1 MNKNDLYNALSGINK
16 DFIAESENFD
26 AVAADFRKDKIRKIG
41 ITATTLCLAVLCVGM
56 IGIFSKVTPK
66 RNNHPTEENN
76 IVISTD
82 VSQTESSVQTAK
94 NVSEQATSCMMDI
107 VTSETIN
114 SDITVTK
121 ESIHINQTES
131 IKVTSEPATDAAQS
145 AAKQTSAKTN
155 SITQSLSKQTS
166 TQTNATIQT
175 VTEQTTSPNNENGNK
190 LYYSQLVKNT
200 GTPVLDGYEGSFASM
215 DIMAFDDSRLNEAI
229 AVVESEILDMWVNHY
244 EYATAS
250 NKFEPNGRI
259 YHKPSTVAYKI
270 RVDKVYSG
278 DFSIGDIIVVED
290 YNFILDSVISIK
302 TGGTYVIP
310 IAQGEGVLRECDE
323 VVSGNNILESSY
335 YTYYQF
341 HPQIEKVS
349 GGYVVPGDWKT
360 LITDECTEIIM
371 DIDNSFYAG
380 MYYVLD
386 GVFNDRIS
394 LIL

>member
-41 ITATTLCLAVLCVGM
+41 IIASTLCLAVLCVGT

-66 RNNHPTEENN
+66 RNNHPSEENN
-76 IVISTD
+76 IIISTD
-82 VSQTESSVQTAK
+82 VSQAENSVQTTI
-94 NVSEQATSCMMDI
+94 NVSEQTSTSQEAAV

-114 SDITVTK
+114 SDITSAK
-121 ESIHINQTES
+121 ESLQIDSQPIESVQTT
-131 IKVTSEPATDAAQS
+131 KVTQS
-145 AAKQTSAKTN
+145 ASNQTSAQTN
-155 SITQSLSKQTS
+155 TS
-166 TQTNATIQT
+166 TKN
-175 VTEQTTSPNNENGNK
+175 VTEQVTSANNENNTPNK
-190 LYYSQLVKNT
+190 LYYSELAGNT
-200 GTPVLDGYEGSFASM
+200 GTPVLDGYEGSSASM
-215 DIMAFDDSRLNEAI
+215 DILAFDDSRLNEAI
-229 AVVESEILDMWVNHY
+229 AVVEGEILDMWVNHY

-278 DFSIGDIIVVED
+278 NFSVGDVITVED

-310 IAQGEGVLRECDE
+310 IAQGEGVLWEYDE

-371 DIDNSFYAG
+371 DTDNSFYAG
-380 MYYVLD
+380 MYYVPD
-386 GVFNDRIS
+386 VVFNERIS

>member
-41 ITATTLCLAVLCVGM
+41 ITASTLCLAVLCVGT

-66 RNNHPTEENN
+66 RNNHPSEENN
-76 IVISTD
+76 IIISTD
-82 VSQTESSVQTAK
+82 VSQAENSVQTTI
-94 NVSEQATSCMMDI
+94 NVSEQTSTSQEAAV

-114 SDITVTK
+114 SDITSAK
-121 ESIHINQTES
+121 ESLQIDSQPIESVQTT
-131 IKVTSEPATDAAQS
+131 KVTQS
-145 AAKQTSAKTN
+145 ASNQTSAQTN
-155 SITQSLSKQTS
+155 TS
-166 TQTNATIQT
+166 TKN
-175 VTEQTTSPNNENGNK
+175 VTEQVTSANNENNTPNK
-190 LYYSQLVKNT
+190 LYYSELAGNT
-200 GTPVLDGYEGSFASM
+200 GTPVLDGYEGSSASM
-215 DIMAFDDSRLNEAI
+215 DILAFDDSRLNEAI
-229 AVVESEILDMWVNHY
+229 AVVEGEILDMWVNHY

-278 DFSIGDIIVVED
+278 NFSVGDVITVED

-310 IAQGEGVLRECDE
+310 IAQGEGVLWEYDE

-371 DIDNSFYAG
+371 DTDNSFYAG
-380 MYYVLD
+380 MYYVPD